1 MSRFTNRIYCLKR
14 DGRIIPAELYRRIHG
29 NYPDWRDLCELLA
42 TCALNVPAHLR
53 ERLNPERHKT
63 LILVMG
69 ISPMAQ
75 PICHVTLQV
84 LRRQTFHMRTCT
96 STVAWA
102 RV

>member
-14 DGRIIPAELYRRIHG
+14 DGRIIPAELYWGIHG

-42 TCALNVPAHLR
+42 SCALNVPAHLR

-75 PICHVTLQV
+75 PICHATLQV